1 MTWPTVST
9 ERALRATRRAVTGRS
24 IALIMCV
31 RAPVRSGRKKLRR
44 QRLVPN
50 GVHCTTVNSHSSCG
64 SKPSSVPPAER
75 CLRGR
80 RSTTANEAVADARC
94 RPRQW
99 STRAT
104 RRDASRPGGKLLL
117 PRCDESAVE
126 HRIARCLGMVG
137 HDAVD
142 IPGREQLLP
151 MFSRSSP
158 ISASSV
164 SELVLAH
171 TYVVL
176 LVLTVLRVRA
186 SLRHPHGQ
194 CGGTVFA
201 ARRCE
206 CRQLALTSCPHGTMT
221 NVMRRNRHR
230 YLPAP

>member
-1 MTWPTVST
+1 MVFTARP
-9 ERALRATRRAVTGRS
+9 S
-24 IALIMCV
+24 IAIRLAAANRQAYHQLSV
-31 RAPVRSGRKKLRR
+31 VSGAADPP
-44 QRLVPN
+44 QRMRPWQT
-50 GVHCTTVNSHSSCG
+50 H
-64 SKPSSVPPAER
+64 
-75 CLRGR
+75 
-80 RSTTANEAVADARC
+80 AVARGNGQLA
-94 RPRQW
+94 QLEE
-99 STRAT
+99 TQA
-104 RRDASRPGGKLLL
+104 AKPGGKLLL

-142 IPGREQLLP
+142 IRGANSSCPCFPGAR
-151 MFSRSSP
+151 RSAP
-158 ISASSV
+158 HRL

-171 TYVVL
+171 TYFIL

-206 CRQLALTSCPHGTMT
+206 CRQLALTLCPHGTMT